1 MHCITA
7 SLPPE
12 MVTALS
18 VLFGNISLATC
29 TLAPVT
35 SRISLILL
43 PPFPIRLPHWL
54 AGTTSLKVMGGR
66 GTVPGEIRLLRSWH
80 QQVWQSRQLRPVQT
94 HLVKFVA
101 DQCKCLENCFS
112 ISSDGD
118 DSLWTA
124 SITNVNF
131 GSALQVINI
140 QFVCNDLKN
149 FRYLLSKS
157 FHDVSFLSN
166 NTSNFLK
173 IFVSNYSNLRNFVY

>member
-1 MHCITA
+1 
-7 SLPPE
+7 

-80 QQVWQSRQLRPVQT
+80 NNYYSLSPPSSAPY
-94 HLVKFVA
+94 LVEFVA
-101 DQCKCLENCFS
+101 YQCKCLENWFR

-118 DSLWTA
+118 DSLWTGA
-124 SITNVNF
+124 VTDVDF
-131 GSALQVINI
+131 CPALRIKNI
-140 QFVCNDLKN
+140 KN
-149 FRYLLSKS
+149 RKFIMNG
-157 FHDVSFLSN
+157 FL
-166 NTSNFLK
+166 TSSRNLFTMSPFFPIILPTSWRFLFE
-173 IFVSNYSNLRNFVY
+173 IIPI